1 VKFSLQQ
8 EKKVEN
14 SNFLGQLSV
23 TRRPTEMQL
32 VITRNLTN
40 LASLQI
46 SNAIMTAMIKTNT
59 QTITMTL
66 VKSIKVEDNV
76 QK

>member
-1 VKFSLQQ
+1 MKFSLQQ

>member
-1 VKFSLQQ
+1 
-8 EKKVEN
+8 
-14 SNFLGQLSV
+14 
-23 TRRPTEMQL
+23 MQHA
-32 VITRNLTN
+32 ITRNVTN
-40 LASLQI
+40 LASLQT

-66 VKSIKVEDNV
+66 VKSIKIEDNA

>member
-1 VKFSLQQ
+1 VKVSLQE
-8 EKKVEN
+8 EKKIKR
-14 SNFLGQLSV
+14 SNFRGQLSAN
-23 TRRPTEMQL
+23 RRPTEMQL
-32 VITRNLTN
+32 AITRSFTN

-46 SNAIMTAMIKTNT
+46 SNAIMTAMIKTST

-66 VKSIKVEDNV
+66 AKSIKVENNV

>member
-1 VKFSLQQ
+1 
-8 EKKVEN
+8 
-14 SNFLGQLSV
+14 
-23 TRRPTEMQL
+23 MQL

-40 LASLQI
+40 LASLQM